1 MSFQFAPTLS
11 GNTLALES
19 YKSDLDLKIDE
30 YGFSMA
36 KSLFEDKLMMGE
48 MMYSILL
55 LA

>member
-1 MSFQFAPTLS
+1 MKLNCDLS
-11 GNTLALES
+11 GKIFIAM
-19 YKSDLDLKIDE
+19 DLKIDE